1 MINLRLP
8 TNFTPEQAP
17 GDPSLIA
24 ERLSLLAHAVP
35 NALRRVYYINPTL
48 VGQIEADAQA
58 AAAELAKVQRMSE
71 LQSRQNISQ
80 VMTEPVSAP
89 LAAAEQ
95 DKPDTTSLNAY
106 IQSLYDEETPN
117 HGIAA

>member
-48 VGQIEADAQA
+48 VGQIEAEAQA
-58 AAAELAKVQRMSE
+58 AAEELAKVRRMSE
-71 LQSRQNISQ
+71 LQSRQSLSRVIA
-80 VMTEPVSAP
+80 EPLSAP
-89 LAAAEQ
+89 LAAAEP
-95 DKPDTTSLNAY
+95 DKPDTASLNAY
-106 IQSLYDEETPN
+106 IQSLYDEEALN